1 MIDIVTNNV
10 RQIGTPADEG
20 RVYISEKAYKR
31 IKTEGFKDKE
41 VFVLMGHT
49 ESSGGR
55 YATFVEA
62 AIAVYDMEFDKNAPL
77 WTNKVW
83 SRVFAEI
90 KKSYE
95 ELIIVGWAFRQEDF
109 PAEPTPMLENIH
121 REHFGGAHQLMFL
134 LNRTEQEENFFIKK
148 NNHLKKKTGFFV
160 YYRMNEHCD
169 SADSYNETYTCN
181 KTCSYS
187 NANNNNKIDMTKLEK
202 TMMSEVNGK
211 FTADYLWDEK
221 GIVSFLKVDKGLA
234 EEKNGVKL
242 MKEIQNLKEE
252 IEEANKKNVFGTKM
266 RSVIYEANEEG
277 IRDIVN
283 QQFEFAKTICDGGLV
298 PIIEPEVDIHSEQK
312 ELCEKILKDEIIRKL
327 KEWNP
332 ADKIMFKFTIP
343 TVANH
348 YLDLYDY
355 DCVVR
360 IVALSG
366 GYEIDEACELLTK
379 NNRMIASFS
388 RALLQD
394 LNAHQTQ
401 EEFDTALNNAIVKIY
416 NASID

>member
-1 MIDIVTNNV
+1 MN
-10 RQIGTPADEG
+10 
-20 RVYISEKAYKR
+20 EKMFEIMKN
-31 IKTEGFKDKE
+31 KPGFIAALDQ
-41 VFVLMGHT
+41 
-49 ESSGGR
+49 SGGSSSK
-55 YATFVEA
+55 TL
-62 AIAVYDMEFDKNAPL
+62 KNYGIEESEYSSEEEMFNL
-77 WTNKVW
+77 IHEMRKRVMTSKV
-83 SRVFAEI
+83 F
-90 KKSYE
+90 
-95 ELIIVGWAFRQEDF
+95 
-109 PAEPTPMLENIH
+109 T
-121 REHFGGAHQLMFL
+121 
-134 LNRTEQEENFFIKK
+134 
-148 NNHLKKKTGFFV
+148 
-160 YYRMNEHCD
+160 NEHILG
-169 SADSYNETYTCN
+169 T
-181 KTCSYS
+181 
-187 NANNNNKIDMTKLEK
+187 ILFEK

-242 MKEIQNLKEE
+242 MKEIPNLKEE
-252 IEEANKKNVFGTKM
+252 IEEANKKHVFGTKM

-283 QQFEFAKTICDGGLV
+283 QQFEFAKIICDGGLV

-366 GYEIDEACELLTK
+366 GYEIDEACELLAK